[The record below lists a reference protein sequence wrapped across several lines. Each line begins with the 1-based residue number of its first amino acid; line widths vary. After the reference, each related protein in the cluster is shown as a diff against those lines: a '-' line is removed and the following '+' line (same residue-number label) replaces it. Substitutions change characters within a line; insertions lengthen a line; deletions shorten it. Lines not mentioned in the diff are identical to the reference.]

1 MSENEDG
8 GVEVVVKAGVECVE
22 LSLGLDTEFQKIQG
36 GGMSH
41 SSRTAEQEPRGGNV
55 KLRHLGAGGT
65 TEVEEPLGGSG
76 AGAESARGRAGRHG
90 VRGNGDRGGP

>member
-1 MSENEDG
+1 M
-8 GVEVVVKAGVECVE
+8 EVVVKAGVECVE

-55 KLRHLGAGGT
+55 KLRH
-65 TEVEEPLGGSG
+65 
-76 AGAESARGRAGRHG
+76 
-90 VRGNGDRGGP
+90 